1 MAGLSE
7 LNSFIG
13 KFLNLWQSGRDA
25 SLHLKTCDGKAT
37 INLQLGL
44 GQAPPP
50 PSSQPPPRHVP
61 GPSRQRRTQ
70 RRALARE
77 QAEQAQAKNN
87 VEEVA
92 ENANEEVAKNESESA
107 EIATEV
113 VETDGTTADKAAEAS
128 EEARKDFHCLI
139 CDFVSSW
146 ETALQI
152 HMSKKHSTVEQVD
165 GNATLTGEDLV
176 EDEKYS
182 DTCHYWKT
190 GKIGTS
196 FQTFLDVNEIIDG
209 SNLSEVIKDVEK
221 AKVLEARK
229 CAFGENYE
237 YVPPWK
243 Q

>member
-7 LNSFIG
+7 LNSFVGI
-13 KFLNLWQSGRDA
+13 FLNLWQSGCDA
-25 SLHLKTCDGKAT
+25 SLNLKTRDGKAT

-77 QAEQAQAKNN
+77 QAVQAKSKYN

-92 ENANEEVAKNESESA
+92 ENTNAEVDNDKSESA
-107 EIATEV
+107 EIATDEV
-113 VETDGTTADKAAEAS
+113 VQDKSDKSAEQAK
-128 EEARKDFHCLI
+128 KDLPCLI

-146 ETALQI
+146 ETSLQI
-152 HMSKKHSTVEQVD
+152 HMTKKHSTVEQVD
-165 GNATLTGEDLV
+165 GNATLNDDNLV
-176 EDEKYS
+176 EDDKYS

-190 GKIGTS
+190 GILGTS
-196 FQTFLDVNEIIDG
+196 FQVFLDATEIINS
-209 SNLSEVIKDVEK
+209 SNLSEVFKELEKD
-221 AKVLEARK
+221 KVLEARK
-229 CAFGENYE
+229 CAFGENYK
-237 YVPPWK
+237 YVPPWNYK
-243 Q
+243 R

>member
-1 MAGLSE
+1 MAGLPE
-7 LNSFIG
+7 LNSFVG
-13 KFLNLWQSGRDA
+13 KFLKLWQSGCDA
-25 SLHLKTCDGKAT
+25 SLHLKTRDGKAT

-50 PSSQPPPRHVP
+50 PFSKPPPRHVP

-92 ENANEEVAKNESESA
+92 ENANEDVAKNESESA

-113 VETDGTTADKAAEAS
+113 VENDGTTADKAAEAS

-152 HMSKKHSTVEQVD
+152 HMSKKHPAQAPLAWKRFFQHKQILQYST
-165 GNATLTGEDLV
+165 
-176 EDEKYS
+176 
-182 DTCHYWKT
+182 HKT
-190 GKIGTS
+190 HLKLSCFIS
-196 FQTFLDVNEIIDG
+196 FRINKHNNRQ
-209 SNLSEVIKDVEK
+209 
-221 AKVLEARK
+221 
-229 CAFGENYE
+229 
-237 YVPPWK
+237 
-243 Q
+243 